1 MLNLVEKYT
10 TEEAI
15 DTDDGVVAIEYVVV
29 ASAVVFGLVAIFGLF
44 GTTLLTKLDKHHRRH
59 QGLTDRIGGRATS
72 PLRAI
77 ALMRHPLTLDRE
89 TREDRGAVAIELV
102 MALPALLMLIIGT
115 VVLGNFLSVK
125 TQTINL
131 AREGAR
137 AAALSKSLPEPTLTA
152 IVGPPCANPS
162 DPDDDVT
169 VQATMVV
176 ELRNIPFLPT
186 VLPDTITE
194 TVTMRCGG

>member
-1 MLNLVEKYT
+1 MNPST
-10 TEEAI
+10 SS
-15 DTDDGVVAIEYVVV
+15 D
-29 ASAVVFGLVAIFGLF
+29 
-44 GTTLLTKLDKHHRRH
+44 H
-59 QGLTDRIGGRATS
+59 Q
-72 PLRAI
+72 
-77 ALMRHPLTLDRE
+77 
-89 TREDRGAVAIELV
+89 DRGAVAIDLV
-102 MALPALLMLIIGT
+102 MALPALLMLIIGS

-137 AAALSKSLPEPTLTA
+137 AAALSKALPDPALTA
-152 IVGPPCANPS
+152 IVGSPCASPS
-162 DPDDDVT
+162 DPNDDVT
-169 VQATMVV
+169 VEATMVV